1 MCTYLK
7 SQIIIRAYSEG
18 QQPQF
23 QSCHCQLP
31 RGNCFQLFQM
41 IPLVFISISLHKI
54 LLLLLLRVLL
64 FSFQAASIVSIAE
77 EKHLISFTP
86 HTTIFAY
93 TCPTIFPIRYV
104 EIVSS
109 PFSVHTVMCE
119 HVPQDYF
126 SFLFS
131 LALITGVPLHL
142 SGLYSVY
149 TAMRFSSC
157 EGGGRHG
164 VAVTSVHCLG
174 SNLSAV
180 TSYVTL
186 DKLFKH

>member
-1 MCTYLK
+1 M
-7 SQIIIRAYSEG
+7 IRAYSEG
-18 QQPQF
+18 QQPPVPIVPVSAPQ
-23 QSCHCQLP
+23 
-31 RGNCFQLFQM
+31 RQLFSTFLDDSFG
-41 IPLVFISISLHKI
+41 IYLYISLHKI

-64 FSFQAASIVSIAE
+64 FSFQAVYIVSIAE

-109 PFSVHTVMCE
+109 PFSVHTVLCE

-142 SGLYSVY
+142 SCLYSVY

-157 EGGGRHG
+157 EGG
-164 VAVTSVHCLG
+164 VAATCALPG
-174 SNLSAV
+174 
-180 TSYVTL
+180 
-186 DKLFKH
+186 FKSQCCHLRAM